1 MRFQGVLR
9 QMILNFLER
18 YFYLICF
25 ATYALEHGLTG
36 FVMSFQSWMD
46 ARPTLRPMID
56 NGKDKLEWYRQVD
69 PAKLNTLKELINSP
83 DYKEN
88 MGKLIKTVYDFAFQT
103 YADLPRGPI
112 KNNSMRKLAA
122 TTLMDILPPN
132 ISRNVNKKL
141 EEQQTTSHDFVTLI
155 GLVSYYGESE
165 E

>member
-25 ATYALEHGLTG
+25 ATYALEHGPTG